1 MPTLRASNSS
11 ALTIIAAAAAGYT
24 AQADDLVKI
33 TGDNEVNLA
42 GADDKVIGIV
52 RSVSTSTGKLTV
64 EVFAAAL
71 VTVRAAENISAGAL
85 LKSAAASSGIQR
97 VAVCAVDANPPLHL
111 GVCLKG
117 ANSGSD
123 IEALIF

>member
-11 ALTIIAAAAAGYT
+11 ALTIIAAAASGYT
-24 AQADDLVKI
+24 AKADDLVKI

-42 GADDKVIGIV
+42 GADDKVIGVV
-52 RSVSTSTGKLTV
+52 RSVSASTGKLTV
-64 EVFAAAL
+64 EVFASAL
-71 VTVRAAENISAGAL
+71 VTIRAAENISAGAF
-85 LKSAAASSGIQR
+85 LKSAAVSSGIQR
-97 VAVCAVDANPPLHL
+97 VAVCAADANFPLHL